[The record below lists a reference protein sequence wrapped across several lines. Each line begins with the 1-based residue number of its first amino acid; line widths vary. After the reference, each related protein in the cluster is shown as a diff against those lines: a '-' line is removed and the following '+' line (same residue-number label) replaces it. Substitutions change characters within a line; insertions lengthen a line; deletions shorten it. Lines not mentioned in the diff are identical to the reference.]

1 MPDRH
6 GVTQNY
12 QSSKLPDDVKD
23 PVNTIISGIMAL
35 ATKAS
40 NWNRDL
46 DSSGS
51 SLIFPENCILS

>member
-6 GVTQNY
+6 DVTQNY

-40 NWNRDL
+40 NSNRDL
-46 DSSGS
+46 DSSGGN
-51 SLIFPENCILS
+51 LTFPENCILS